1 METFSLLKYW
11 RAAPSANARSTT
23 TTTTT
28 IASTDDEADAD
39 EGPFFDLE
47 FAVPDDEDEEGD
59 EAGGGDDDEG
69 SDDDGTR
76 GFGFTVS
83 SEGGRTDPD
92 PDLSLSPSDD
102 LFFKGSLLDSSSNNN
117 NNNSS
122 NKNHQ
127 FPISLA
133 KSATKFRVFMLG
145 LKKPRPPPPPSPSAA
160 APEVTAAAEK
170 SNPHQNGKFFT
181 VKFKVG
187 EVPVVSLF
195 TRDHSSRSNRGH
207 KHSPPE
213 ESADDK
219 RFAKDVMHKYLRMI
233 KPLYVNASKRS
244 AEKPRFSGDKH
255 AKTAAEPAPEVV
267 AKEAAAT
274 TAVEVDQNARSLKQV
289 TLPARLRMVGKQL
302 GKSRSASAAVAAAPC
317 PAVVARRRDDSLIEQ
332 QDGIRSA
339 IAHCKRSFNASSI
352 NGHETGSPLL
362 RCKSESSS
370 SSSSSDDSL
379 GTEHHFRLF

>member
-11 RAAPSANARSTT
+11 RAAPSANARTT
-23 TTTTT
+23 TTTV
-28 IASTDDEADAD
+28 ASTTDDEADAD

-47 FAVPDDEDEEGD
+47 FALPDDEDDEGD
-59 EAGGGDDDEG
+59 EAGGDDEG

-102 LFFKGSLLDSSSNNN
+102 LFFKGRLDSSNNN
-117 NNNSS
+117 TS

-127 FPISLA
+127 FPICLA

-145 LKKPRPPPPPSPSAA
+145 LKKPRPPPPPSPAAA

-170 SNPHQNGKFFT
+170 SNPHQNGRFFT

-207 KHSPPE
+207 KHSPLE
-213 ESADDK
+213 ESASADDK
-219 RFAKDVMHKYLRMI
+219 RFAKDVMQKYLRMI

-255 AKTAAEPAPEVV
+255 AKTAAEEPAPEVV
-267 AKEAAAT
+267 AKEAAT
-274 TAVEVDQNARSLKQV
+274 TAVEQNARSLKQV

-339 IAHCKRSFNASSI
+339 IAHCKRSFNASS
-352 NGHETGSPLL
+352 NGHGRFSQHYILFL
-362 RCKSESSS
+362 QCKNLS
-370 SSSSSDDSL
+370 
-379 GTEHHFRLF
+379 R

>member
-28 IASTDDEADAD
+28 TVASTDDEADAD

-59 EAGGGDDDEG
+59 EAGGGEDEG

-102 LFFKGSLLDSSSNNN
+102 LFFKGSLLDSSN

-122 NKNHQ
+122 SNKSHQ

-213 ESADDK
+213 ESATADDK

-255 AKTAAEPAPEVV
+255 AEPAPEVV
-267 AKEAAAT
+267 AKEAT
-274 TAVEVDQNARSLKQV
+274 PAVVVDQNARSLKQV

-317 PAVVARRRDDSLIEQ
+317 PGVVVRRRDDSLIEQ

-339 IAHCKRSFNASSI
+339 IAHCKRSFNASSS

-370 SSSSSDDSL
+370 SSV
-379 GTEHHFRLF
+379 G